1 MLTSEVANSVGLWLA
16 CIPLLVISVIQVI
29 LIYSRAKKIS
39 SDVTVQLTQQE
50 CRLALQTGLI
60 TAVGPSIT
68 SFISILGLQAVVGSP
83 VALQRSSIICAA
95 GTELRAANFAADAAG
110 TILSLEMPL
119 DIYTA
124 ALWVMA
130 LNGCGWLVFCLLF
143 TDRMSAVAKRITKGS
158 SAMLGVFAT
167 SAILGTCCYNGTM
180 YLRYGGG
187 MVISFLCAVL
197 ARLSCGMVAT
207 KYPKIKAWSMGIS
220 LVCGMAGGAFA
231 EYLQI

>member
-83 VALQRSSIICAA
+83 VALQRSS
-95 GTELRAANFAADAAG
+95 
-110 TILSLEMPL
+110 ILSLEMPL

-197 ARLSCGMVAT
+197 ARLSCGMVAK